1 MIHRCPW
8 MGRYEVETKDFVA
21 VIVEE
26 LLYTETDE
34 WVRVEDGRA
43 RVGITDYA
51 QKMLKDIVGV
61 ELPEKGSSVSRGE
74 AVAILESVKTVA
86 EVYSPVTGTVV
97 DVNERLLEEPELL
110 NKDPYGEGWI
120 FVVELKDPGEVKELM
135 SHERYAEKIR
145 K

>member
-1 MIHRCPW
+1 MR
-8 MGRYEVETKDFVA
+8 RYEVETKDFVA
-21 VIVEE
+21 VIVEG

-51 QKMLKDIVGV
+51 QKMLKDVVGV
-61 ELPEKGSSVSRGE
+61 ELPEKGSKVNKGDS
-74 AVAILESVKTVA
+74 VAILESVKTVA

-97 DVNERLLEEPELL
+97 EVNERLVEEPELL

-120 FVVELKDPGEVKELM
+120 FVVELSDPGELESLM
-135 SHERYAEKIR
+135 SHDKYAEKIR
-145 K
+145 KK

>member
-1 MIHRCPW
+1 